1 MQFTLD
7 LLLIVTLSLAAIIG
21 WSINILGMPGNWL
34 LVAMAA
40 GLYWL
45 ASPEKAAH
53 IGLMPLSLIVV
64 VTVIGELLEF
74 AASALGANRLGASK
88 RATALAVA
96 GSVAGAIVGLFAG
109 SIIPIPIVGQ
119 LIGSLLLGGAG
130 AALGAASGE
139 RWAGKSWDDSFQ
151 VGHAAFWGRLLGTV
165 GKAVCG
171 TVACIAFLI
180 AIFST

>member
-1 MQFTLD
+1 MQYTLD
-7 LLLIVTLSLAAIIG
+7 FILIVTLCLAAVTG
-21 WSINILGMPGNWL
+21 WIINILGMPGNWL
-34 LVAMAA
+34 LVAMSA

-45 ASPEKAAH
+45 AAPEKAVH
-53 IGLMPLSLIVV
+53 IGLMPLSLVV
-64 VTVIGELLEF
+64 AVTILGELLEF

-88 RATALAVA
+88 RATMLAVA
-96 GSVAGAIVGLFAG
+96 GSVVGAIAGLLAG

-130 AALGAASGE
+130 AALGAVSGE

-171 TVACIAFLI
+171 TVALIVFLI
-180 AIFST
+180 AIFSA